1 MTRSTKTTVMRVL
14 AIVLIAL
21 GLLVLVNVAPA
32 KPSRLGSN
40 PHRDTDAACA
50 SAIRPG

>member
-1 MTRSTKTTVMRVL
+1 MTRSQKTAVMRVL

-32 KPSRLGSN
+32 NFLVAAAILTGILMLLGW
-40 PHRDTDAACA
+40 
-50 SAIRPG
+50 